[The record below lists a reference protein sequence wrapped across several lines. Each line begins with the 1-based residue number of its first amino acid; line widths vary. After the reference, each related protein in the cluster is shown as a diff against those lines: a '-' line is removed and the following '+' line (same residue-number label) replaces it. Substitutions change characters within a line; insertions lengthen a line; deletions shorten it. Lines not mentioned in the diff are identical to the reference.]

1 MNRNRSSII
10 QRIAT
15 AVAIVLGTFAALP
28 IRAAEVVQSG
38 AYSVQSTNWLDNL
51 SLDKFDGTLGS
62 LESVELT
69 LSGAIH
75 ANAGYENLATVNN
88 DVTLNA
94 AADIAGTFHNDP
106 LLAQYGFHLT
116 ITPANTGTFWSIP
129 GFDGTNDFS
138 GNSGLILT
146 GLTGTATDTLST
158 ALVDAFHP
166 VIRTLI
172 HEEFTDQNGIQDGLE
187 TIDMRIEASGA
198 SMATDVHGNV
208 ATLFQTSASGG
219 YSLVYTYSN
228 STLTGAVPEPNAL
241 VLLIAGLFVGGLCRP
256 CRRYLR

>member
-1 MNRNRSSII
+1 MSRNKSFIFRHGLV
-10 QRIAT
+10 
-15 AVAIVLGTFAALP
+15 AVALVMGAFVTSP
-28 IRAAEVVQSG
+28 TQAAEVVQLG
-38 AYSVQSTNWLDNL
+38 AYTVQSTNWLDDL
-51 SLDKFDGTLGS
+51 SLNKFDGTLGN

-69 LSGAIH
+69 LSGDID

-94 AADIAGTFHNDP
+94 AADIAGTFPNDP

-129 GFDGTNDFS
+129 GFDGTNNFS
-138 GNSGLILT
+138 GPSGLMLM
-146 GLTGTATDTLST
+146 GLTGSATDTLST

-172 HEEFTDQNGIQDGLE
+172 HEEFTDPNGVVDGLE

-208 ATLFQTSASGG
+208 ATLFQTAASGS

-228 STLTGAVPEPNAL
+228 STLTGSVPEPSAL
-241 VLLIAGLFVGGLCRP
+241 GLLVAGLLIGCLS
-256 CRRYLR
+256 RRCGRLPR